1 MYDVFGLGNALVD
14 TEVNVDDEFLRQQQ
28 IAKGHMTL
36 IDAQRREELSQALA
50 DQPHKQCSGGSAANT
65 IYAAQAFGLQTAYT
79 CKVANDPVGDFF
91 IKELTDAGVEIN
103 ITARADKG
111 QSGQCFILI
120 TPDAERS
127 MNTDLAISSD
137 LSITDV
143 PLEKLAGAKYFY
155 VEGYL
160 SSSEKS
166 AAAAVACREASEQA
180 GVQTCVSLSDPSMV
194 EFFRESLQQML
205 GNGVTQIFCNE
216 EEALTWAKT
225 DRLDIA
231 VAELKDIAPELYVTL
246 GAKGSLAVEHGH
258 QHSAAGVE
266 VKAVDTTGA
275 GDIYAGA
282 VMAARLRGANM
293 LDAARF
299 ANYAA
304 AHIVTLTG
312 ARLHSVQA
320 YQHLQQSWTP

>member
-103 ITARADKG
+103 ITARADEG

-143 PLEKLAGAKYFY
+143 PLEKLAGAK
-155 VEGYL
+155 
-160 SSSEKS
+160 
-166 AAAAVACREASEQA
+166 
-180 GVQTCVSLSDPSMV
+180 
-194 EFFRESLQQML
+194 
-205 GNGVTQIFCNE
+205 
-216 EEALTWAKT
+216 
-225 DRLDIA
+225 
-231 VAELKDIAPELYVTL
+231 
-246 GAKGSLAVEHGH
+246 
-258 QHSAAGVE
+258 
-266 VKAVDTTGA
+266 
-275 GDIYAGA
+275 
-282 VMAARLRGANM
+282 
-293 LDAARF
+293 
-299 ANYAA
+299 
-304 AHIVTLTG
+304 
-312 ARLHSVQA
+312 
-320 YQHLQQSWTP
+320 